1 MKTNKLLCLILT
13 FMMLFTFTPAFA
25 DADTDAV
32 DAVLAKAADGTLVGE
47 ITTTKTLP
55 TEVDGVALSWS
66 LEENDL
72 AILEENI
79 ITVKA
84 VSLTEDLSLPLT
96 VTAAKGTVTKS
107 GSALAKVTVDK
118 GGMPVAPTDPADER
132 YYIYEDFS
140 DTTLATGLSY
150 VTTQHGTTVI
160 DNRTTGIDTTNGT
173 LYFNTK
179 NTSSSTTGGVRVK
192 FGKSF
197 TGSTYDNTV
206 FEVKF
211 AVPAN
216 TFSSYINFD
225 STESSTSCSA
235 SYRVIKNELNSNGYT
250 YYNGSAQTVIEKPA
264 KLTYTNKYVV
274 DFTNSRYDLYVDD
287 TLIISDAAF
296 SNNAAIKSFFL
307 GMANKSNDA
316 TNGNTWSIDYIKVY
330 KTGWEDPVSVDA
342 PPAKTYD
349 KTLTLDTNDG
359 AITWESSDPSIIA
372 INGATATITR
382 PAIDTDVTLT
392 ASKVVGG
399 IKNFKTFTVKVF
411 GNMVPSQIGENI
423 FFEDFSGEDGTKMI
437 SGGTFNLST
446 LTSAEI
452 VGGRLVLT
460 GETGKRGQFFFNS
473 AENAVATEGRV
484 AYQFDVEVANNKKV
498 AIRLGTGTSGREDLR
513 FTPGGNINSTS
524 GSGFYMNGTYPS
536 VSLTTPSEMT
546 LTVVVDYAA
555 RIFNLYMNGIEI
567 GRNISDG
574 PYAIKNIDFMCD
586 GGANTIY
593 VDNIKVYNVGLN
605 AFDKVDADTTAI
617 EAAGIAGVNTL
628 VDGLVESEFATT
640 AAANGST
647 IRYSSAKGY
656 VKADGTLNRPEL
668 TDTDTVTAT
677 VYCGTYEK
685 SIVFADVE
693 IAGKL
698 VVKEMSAQ
706 SGVDEEKNY
715 TAVFPAYTLDESTK
729 TVTMIVAYYNADG
742 TRLLDV
748 DFQEKTIN
756 PKSNEDTNYIT
767 GTVKITGNEAE
778 PNVKAFIWKNTSSIS
793 PLPLVK

>member
-32 DAVLAKAADGTLVGE
+32 DAVLAKAAAGTLVDGMTE
-47 ITTTKTLP
+47 ITSTLTLP
-55 TEVDGVALSWS
+55 AQVEEDGTAVTLTWALAQTELATLS
-66 LEENDL
+66 N
-72 AILEENI
+72 NV
-79 ITVKA
+79 ITVTA
-84 VSLTEDLSLPLT
+84 VSLTEDLTLPLT
-96 VTAAKGTVTKS
+96 VTAASGDVSKS

-132 YYIYEDFS
+132 YYIYEDFE
-140 DTTLATGLSY
+140 DTTLATG
-150 VTTQHGTTVI
+150 VTYGAFENGSGTATQSTATI
-160 DNRTTGIDTTNGT
+160 ANGNLVYT
-173 LYFNTK
+173 RGSN
-179 NTSSSTTGGVRVK
+179 SSNATAGVYIA
-192 FGKSF
+192 FGQ
-197 TGSTYDNTV
+197 
-206 FEVKF
+206 
-211 AVPAN
+211 
-216 TFSSYINFD
+216 TFSTDGTVVEIKFTYPEINSYLCPSKD
-225 STESSTSCSA
+225 SGYT
-235 SYRVIKNELNSNGYT
+235 NSNSLSIYNEFNANGY
-250 YYNGSAQTVIEKPA
+250 YYRDTNHTSNTLLLASPPA
-264 KLTYTNKYVV
+264 TMTNKYV
-274 DFTNSRYDLYVDD
+274 FNYTNGTYDLYIND
-287 TLIISDAAF
+287 TLVGED
-296 SNNAAIKSFFL
+296 L
-307 GMANKSNDA
+307 GLNKSTSAKYTKSILLYCASKA
-316 TNGNTWSIDYIKVY
+316 TGTWNIDHVKVY

-342 PPAKTYD
+342 PVSATYENS
-349 KTLTLDTNDG
+349 LTLDTNDG
-359 AITWESSDPSIIA
+359 DITWESSDPSIIA

-399 IKNFKTFTVKVF
+399 IKNFKTFTVKVY
-411 GNMVPSQIGENI
+411 GNMVPPQIGENI

-460 GETGKRGQFFFNS
+460 GESGKRGQFFFNS
-473 AENAVATEGRV
+473 AGDAVATEGRV
-484 AYQFDVEVANNKKV
+484 AYQFDVEVANQKKV
-498 AIRLGTGTSGREDLR
+498 AVRPGTGTSGREDLR
-513 FTPGGNINSTS
+513 FTPGSSTTS
-524 GSGFYMNGTYPS
+524 FYMNAAYPTIA
-536 VSLTTPSEMT
+536 LTTPSSMT

-555 RIFNLYMNGIEI
+555 RIFNLYMNGVEI

-574 PYAIKNIDFMCD
+574 SYAIKNIDFMCD

-593 VDNIKVYNVGLN
+593 VDNIRIYNVGLN
-605 AFDKVDADTTAI
+605 AYDKVDADTTAI
-617 EAAGIAGVNTL
+617 ETAGIAGVNTL

-647 IRYSSAKGY
+647 IKYSSAKGY

-685 SIVFADVE
+685 SVVFENVK
-693 IAGKL
+693 IAGNL

-715 TAVFPAYTLDESTK
+715 TAVFPAYTLDNSTK
-729 TVTMIVAYYNADG
+729 TVTMIVAYYNTDG

-767 GTVKITGNEAE
+767 GTVQITGNEAE
-778 PNVKAFIWKNTSSIS
+778 PNVKAFIWKNASSIS